1 MNIEK
6 LSKSKYKIMSLVRTN
21 VLRDLLEL
29 FDIRSYNDKDDE
41 ITIDKINTLETFH
54 DWEKNQQPLINYL
67 SAEKI
72 FDNFAAI
79 SLYLE
84 KIGMQLSHIDPTK
97 LVVINSNIFIPMN
110 LEDLYII
117 KKKQITI
124 DKPYS
129 KDNNYLSL
137 ELQENSTI
145 PYTVNF
151 KCFYSS
157 LALLIYDKLIGLG
170 NNADYHDG
178 LKVIFGSKL
187 YWLLRYCLLENA
199 EERLIII
206 I

>member
-6 LSKSKYKIMSLVRTN
+6 LSKSKHKIIGLVRTN

-29 FDIRSYNDKDDE
+29 FDIRSYNNKENE
-41 ITIDKINTLETFH
+41 ITIDNVKTLEKFH
-54 DWEKNQQPLINYL
+54 DWEKNQHPQINYL
-67 SAEKI
+67 FAEEM

-97 LVVINSNIFIPMN
+97 LVVVNSNIFVPMN

-137 ELQENSTI
+137 ELKENSTI
-145 PYTVNF
+145 PHTVHF

-157 LALLIYDKLIGLG
+157 LALLIYDKIIGIQE
-170 NNADYHDG
+170 NPDYHVG
-178 LKVIFGSKL
+178 LKVIFGSRL
-187 YWLLRYCLLENA
+187 YWILRYCLLENA
-199 EERLIII
+199 EERLIVII
-206 I
+206 